1 MEPEFVR
8 LELWDD
14 DVRDLKPCFRSG
26 WVGVVIIFVDFQTE
40 DSVMVDREGEDQG
53 SDLVFMFREE
63 SGGEVAVGDGD
74 VVRG

>member
-1 MEPEFVR
+1 
-8 LELWDD
+8 
-14 DVRDLKPCFRSG
+14 
-26 WVGVVIIFVDFQTE
+26 VVIIFVDFQTE
-40 DSVMVDREGEDQG
+40 DPVMVDREGEDQG